1 MKNAVDPSLDCV
13 DLAHFRHTTVS
24 RRTGIKT
31 AGLLCVTDAPAIID
45 FELFEYSKM
54 EFMHKWMHI
63 SRIT

>member
-1 MKNAVDPSLDCV
+1 MKNADPSLDCV

-24 RRTGIKT
+24 RRTCIKM
-31 AGLLCVTDAPAIID
+31 AVLLCVTDAPAIID
-45 FELFEYSKM
+45 FQLFEYSRM